1 MITFNCNKV
10 GSTQNSKVSL
20 DLNWYMSYFVSM
32 YSPIWWQLFQFL
44 KSYWKNL
51 LKSYIKWYQ
60 KCFIELCCRVY
71 RKKISAQ
78 IVTFLFV
85 SFSFEGPSMLFF
97 PHKSFLTSHC
107 LSFFFLTD
115 EWTQIDFTSPFPLSL
130 VCDVQTEIRLSL
142 QLRFPLSLQTFS
154 NLPLSSAFIGWYRER
169 QKLRAINRVCCSKN
183 KLGQLSF
190 SPPPCN

>member
-1 MITFNCNKV
+1 
-10 GSTQNSKVSL
+10 
-20 DLNWYMSYFVSM
+20 M

-44 KSYWKNL
+44 KSYWKHL
-51 LKSYIKWYQ
+51 LKSYIKYQ
-60 KCFIELCCRVY
+60 KCFIVLCRRVY

-107 LSFFFLTD
+107 LSFFPHRWVDSNWFHFSISTFPCLWCANRNT
-115 EWTQIDFTSPFPLSL
+115 IVFTIKIPFVSTNL
-130 VCDVQTEIRLSL
+130 
-142 QLRFPLSLQTFS
+142 FS

-190 SPPPCN
+190 SLPPPLQLGIEMVAK